1 MTTAIT
7 ETDIRNA
14 PNKKVL
20 QEYAKTYKIKNYSR
34 ITRQELETKLIEA
47 IKEPAPQEET
57 KKETPQEF
65 FNRVSKIIDESE
77 LKAECEK
84 LLEIL
89 GTEKLQPKSKSN
101 KLRPYARRFKELTPS
116 SCDLPK
122 EIFFAFKAKG
132 KSVAIDRHKFFEFT
146 GLAEIDWDDVAEGIK
161 ERKAQRTGKARVK
174 DELADALNE
183 ESKVFSLDKYI
194 ATMTLLLNSNDP
206 WENAIGLI
214 AASGRRPFE
223 IMIGGN
229 FQSVDNSPEYLP
241 YSEYSVQVDGLAKK
255 RDKNPTTIV
264 PLLIPTNEFLF
275 GIEKFRNNPEIL
287 NLKKDYEKLIEYGAN
302 PTDAAH
308 KIEDKFGK
316 PLRRITEEYF
326 SFIPKIDDGQNRK
339 NILLRAC
346 TMKIITLRDKPNIS
360 TRARLKYAG
369 LIAGHVIPIF
379 NDNGG
384 VSFDGKV
391 SSATLNYDDYEPDTS
406 DIPLLENIVK
416 IESMIQTTDLV
427 QIAELKQ
434 IIRELEQELLA
445 KEAEIKVLKE
455 KMEYRK
461 LELPEPEAMDNRM
474 LFSSRKVG
482 SGEEKLN
489 RAWKAIT
496 AYNDDV
502 AEYKLNPTNP
512 ILRQITGVNGQ
523 TVKKW
528 IDEHRVMY
536 DDHIHKHG
544 FDSYYNNRYR
554 GKTDMN
560 VEIILKRIEKE
571 YLNLYEG

>member
-89 GTEKLQPKSKSN
+89 GTENLQPKSKSN
-101 KLRPYARRFKELTPS
+101 KLRPYARPFKELTPS
-116 SCDLPK
+116 GCELPK
-122 EIFFAFKAKG
+122 EMFFQFKAKG
-132 KSVAIDRHKFFEFT
+132 KSIAIDRHKFFKFT
-146 GLAEIDWDDVAEGIK
+146 GLDAIDWEEVEEGIK
-161 ERKAQRTGKARVK
+161 DRKAQRTGKVRAK
-174 DELADALNE
+174 DELDAALNE
-183 ESKVFSLDKYI
+183 EVKVFSLEKYI
-194 ATMTLLLNSNDP
+194 ARMTRLLNSSDP
-206 WENAIGLI
+206 WENAVGLI
-214 AASGRRPFE
+214 AASGRRPSE
-223 IMIGGN
+223 IMIEGN
-229 FQSVDNSPEYLP
+229 FELVENSPKYLSHP
-241 YSEYSVQVDGLAKK
+241 QYAVRVDGLAKK

-264 PLLIPTNEFLF
+264 PLLIPTKEFLIVF
-275 GIEKFRNNPEIL
+275 EKFRNNSEII
-287 NLKKDYEKLIEYGAN
+287 KIRSDYELAIEYGAN
-302 PTDAAH
+302 PTDALH
-308 KIEDKFGK
+308 KITDKFGK
-316 PLRRITEEYF
+316 TLRKVTEEYF
-326 SFIPKIDDGQNRK
+326 DFIPKIDDGENRK

-346 TMKIITLRDKPNIS
+346 TMKIITLRDKPNTS
-360 TRARLKYAG
+360 PKARLQYAG
-369 LIAGHVIPIF
+369 LIAGHIIPLF
-379 NDNGG
+379 KENGG
-384 VSFDGKV
+384 IGFDGTVKA
-391 SSATLNYDDYEPDTS
+391 ATLNYDDYEPDKT

-416 IESMIQTTDLV
+416 IEDVTTTDLI

-434 IIRELEQELLA
+434 TIRELEQELLV
-445 KEAEIKVLKE
+445 KDAEIKALKE

-474 LFSSRKVG
+474 LFNSRKAG

-489 RAWKAIT
+489 RAWEAIT

-512 ILRQITGVNGQ
+512 IFRQLTGVNGQ

-536 DDHIHKHG
+536 DDHINKHG

-560 VEIILKRIEKE
+560 VEIILEIIEKK
-571 YLNLYEG
+571 YLNLYGE